1 MAWRCCYCLVRVFP
15 VVGAV
20 MSHYD
25 EQREQR
31 MDIIGQN
38 GNDGLHYEKPQH
50 GKVNRYAKQVVGLDG
65 TKTTIDAYRLLDAFD
80 VRSHELAHAIKKL
93 LMPGLRHDKSAEQ
106 DLLEAIQSI
115 EAQLKKMEQIKCKK

>member
-1 MAWRCCYCLVRVFP
+1 MAWCYRYRMVRGVY

-20 MSHYD
+20 MTDHYSD
-25 EQREQR
+25 LR

-50 GKVNRYAKQVVGLDG
+50 GKVNKYAKQLIGLDG
-65 TKTTIDAYRLLDAFD
+65 TKTTIDVYRLLDAFG
-80 VRSHELAHAIKKL
+80 VQSHELGHAIKKL